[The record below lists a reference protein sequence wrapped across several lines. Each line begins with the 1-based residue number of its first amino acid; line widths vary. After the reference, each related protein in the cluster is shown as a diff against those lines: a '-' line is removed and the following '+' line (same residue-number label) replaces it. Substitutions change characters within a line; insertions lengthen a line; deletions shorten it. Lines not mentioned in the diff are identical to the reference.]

1 MIVYKDLFKQI
12 SNVKHFWENKSLGKG
27 KVLTDNDVL
36 RVESI
41 VNGAILGVVNVEKLK
56 SNDQPEKN
64 LQNLIIENSK
74 YQNFDPNKPES
85 ARCLKCK
92 EFCAGT
98 YREQSK
104 VGEHDRKEDSREDT
118 RSIDKLVRDIEGTQ
132 EKKKKKRQRTKVKKV
147 ENLKDG
153 VKIGKPSYDVDKIE
167 K

>member
-1 MIVYKDLFKQI
+1 MISLTLLVCSYHTPLELVFLAEDETVNGGYSLNLPTVKMVRIKIQLDDTKINLFMIVYKDLFKQI

-74 YQNFDPNKPES
+74 YQNFDPNS
-85 ARCLKCK
+85 VL
-92 EFCAGT
+92 GL
-98 YREQSK
+98 
-104 VGEHDRKEDSREDT
+104 
-118 RSIDKLVRDIEGTQ
+118 I
-132 EKKKKKRQRTKVKKV
+132 VKKA
-147 ENLKDG
+147 NLES
-153 VKIGKPSYDVDKIE
+153 IWMTE
-167 K
+167 KRIRERIQEAYTIL

>member
-1 MIVYKDLFKQI
+1 M
-12 SNVKHFWENKSLGKG
+12 
-27 KVLTDNDVL
+27 T
-36 RVESI
+36 
-41 VNGAILGVVNVEKLK
+41 
-56 SNDQPEKN
+56 
-64 LQNLIIENSK
+64 
-74 YQNFDPNKPES
+74 PNKPES
-85 ARCLKCK
+85 ARCLTCK

-167 K
+167 KENRKTGKRKRKIGIKATTIGKK